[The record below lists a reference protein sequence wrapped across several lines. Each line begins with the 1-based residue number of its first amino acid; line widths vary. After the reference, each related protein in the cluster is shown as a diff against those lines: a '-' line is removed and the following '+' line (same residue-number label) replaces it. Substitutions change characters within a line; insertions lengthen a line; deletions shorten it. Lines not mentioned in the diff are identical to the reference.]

1 MEREIWKS
9 QLRKEKND
17 SNSALNSS
25 SLSTSLEIK
34 MTLFIIQDQVQE
46 AFWSHHLLFF
56 KKQCLYTKAEH
67 LAEANMRKPIWFST
81 VKPNSKIIFQRLK
94 GMILIAEGLFELK
107 EL

>member
-9 QLRKEKND
+9 QLRKEKKWFEQC
-17 SNSALNSS
+17 L
-25 SLSTSLEIK
+25 K
-34 MTLFIIQDQVQE
+34 FFIQDQVQE